1 MQQVFIKDD
10 FIKLG
15 QALKLAGFIDS
26 GVEAK
31 VVINEGLVQVN
42 NETVLMRGKKL
53 VNNDV
58 VSYKGNSFQIVTGD
72 M

>member
-15 QALKLAGFIDS
+15 QVLKLAGFVDS

-31 VVINEGLVQVN
+31 VVINEGLVKVN
-42 NETVLMRGKKL
+42 NETVLMRGKKI

-58 VSYKGNSFQIVTGD
+58 VSYKGNSFVVISKD
-72 M
+72 N

>member
-15 QALKLAGFIDS
+15 QALKLAGFVDS

>member
-15 QALKLAGFIDS
+15 QALKLAGFVDS

-31 VVINEGLVQVN
+31 VVINNGLVKVN